1 MATNVEVEKKKNEN
15 NISLLKRFSRRV
27 QGAGILP
34 KVRSLRYDKRTPSE
48 NVRKAQKL
56 ESLKRK
62 ENVEELIKLG
72 KMSQLRSRRRRR

>member
-48 NVRKAQKL
+48 NVRKAKKL
-56 ESLKRK
+56 EALKRK

-72 KMSQLRSRRRRR
+72 KVSQLRSRRRRR